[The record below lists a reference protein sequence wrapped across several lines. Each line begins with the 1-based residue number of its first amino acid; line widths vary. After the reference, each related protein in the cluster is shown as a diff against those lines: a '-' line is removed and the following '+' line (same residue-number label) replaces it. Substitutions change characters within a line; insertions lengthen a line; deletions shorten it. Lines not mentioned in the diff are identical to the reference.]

1 MAEDEQPLASRR
13 RVPRAFARTAAIVV
27 KETRELLRDPV
38 YLGLSFV
45 IPLIMILLFGFG
57 LSLDVKNLPL
67 VFADHDRSPYSRDYI
82 DAYVHSEYFN
92 LIGVETDPARLDRL
106 LRAGTARVIIDIPP
120 DFGRRIAGS
129 EPVSVGVVV
138 DGSFPTR
145 AGVIDGYVTA
155 VNALYNQRLL
165 GQVRGEATVLP
176 VQMDLSVWY
185 NPSLESKNTIVPG
198 LLVLILM
205 LFPAILGA
213 LLVVREKE
221 SGTIFNFFASPV
233 RRGEII
239 LGKLLPY
246 LAVAL
251 LDYLMIFVLSLL
263 VFRVRFVGS
272 ALVLSLGALL
282 YSVCTIGIGMLI
294 SILTRTQLAAM
305 LVTFLTTV
313 TPAFNYSG
321 FITPVGAMDRLGQ
334 LIAQFIPATHFMS
347 VVRGSYMKGL
357 GLGFYWP
364 QLAALAVYTLV
375 VYGLCWVF
383 LKKRIG

>member
-1 MAEDEQPLASRR
+1 
-13 RVPRAFARTAAIVV
+13 VV

-45 IPLIMILLFGFG
+45 IPLVMILLFGFG

-82 DAYVHSEYFN
+82 DGYVHSEYFT
-92 LIGVETDPARLDRL
+92 LVGVETDPGTLERW
-106 LRAGTARVIIDIPP
+106 LRAGKARVIIDIPP
-120 DFGRRIAGS
+120 DFGRQIASGRPT
-129 EPVSVGVVV
+129 EVGVTI

-145 AGVIDGYVTA
+145 AGVINGYVAA
-155 VNALYNQRLL
+155 VNALYNQHLL
-165 GQVRGEATVLP
+165 QQVRGEGTVLP

-221 SGTIFNFFASPV
+221 SGTIFNFYASSV
-233 RRGEII
+233 RRIEII

-246 LAVAL
+246 LAVAM
-251 LDYLMIFVLSLL
+251 LDYLLIFVLSLL

-272 ALVLSLGALL
+272 VFVLSVGALL
-282 YSVCTIGIGMLI
+282 YSVCTIGIGLLI
-294 SILTRTQLAAM
+294 SILTRSQLAAM
-305 LVTFLTTV
+305 LVTFLATV

-334 LIAQFIPATHFMS
+334 WIAQLIPATHFMS
-347 VVRGSYMKGL
+347 VVRGSYLKGL
-357 GLGFYWP
+357 GLAFYWP
-364 QLAALAVYTLV
+364 QLAALAVYTVV
-375 VYGLCWVF
+375 VYALCWLF